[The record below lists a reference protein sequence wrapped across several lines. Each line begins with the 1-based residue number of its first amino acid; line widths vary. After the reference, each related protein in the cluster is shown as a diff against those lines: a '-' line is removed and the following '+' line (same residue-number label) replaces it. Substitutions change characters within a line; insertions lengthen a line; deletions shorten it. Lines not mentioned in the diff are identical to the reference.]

1 MPGYG
6 SPAEFGT
13 SCLLLSAR
21 ALRSHSRR
29 PRSRSDP
36 LHQMLQH
43 VLKYGRVQLV
53 MNFLSGPRREYK
65 TGIAQHAKVARN
77 SRPARLESRRQL
89 ARGARPVAKQP
100 QNLTAGLVA
109 QSAKDGVRRGL

>member
-6 SPAEFGT
+6 SPAEFAT
-13 SCLLLSAR
+13 SCLLLAAR

-29 PRSRSDP
+29 PRSGSDP

-65 TGIAQHAKVARN
+65 TGIAQHAEVREIVGQLDSNRSASSPEVRGPLR
-77 SRPARLESRRQL
+77 SSRRISRRVWSPR
-89 ARGARPVAKQP
+89 ARK
-100 QNLTAGLVA
+100 TAF
-109 QSAKDGVRRGL
+109 DGV